1 MCLNFWFCMD
11 VQYVREQASNL
22 RALRSARGHADAW
35 YRVQVLRVQGVLHG
49 YELVQCKSRVRTA
62 ASPLASFSFWVVPG
76 LYILDTHSESD
87 SHTVPIL
94 RTSIGCRHGCRRNL
108 RV

>member
-62 ASPLASFSFWVVPG
+62 ASPLASFFFFG
-76 LYILDTHSESD
+76 LYQGCTFSILIVKVIVIQYQSF
-87 SHTVPIL
+87 VL
-94 RTSIGCRHGCRRNL
+94 RLAVGMAVGAT
-108 RV
+108 